1 MIDRVEIATDRP
13 PLESQF
19 PENLG
24 VTLTGGYPWTVQPAP
39 GGGFRAESYPIAP
52 GSQSGLQMVVPGN
65 RELAFRT
72 GWAGLRTNRLG
83 GNFLSANG
91 IWYAIHGQGGY
102 VGDEGNSVW
111 HLPPGADHTLRWITS
126 SAQGVIDAMFLDQV
140 TLTTPAVSIGEAL
153 GLPQKTFLSTG
164 GGRWDGQHDTTH
176 GVGAAVS
183 STGSGSLIT
192 RFTGPGTVSWWWKCE
207 AAPANAAAR
216 LIVWPDGYPGVYA
229 AGSGNFDWKRE
240 EVLLPWGQ
248 TFRLEWR
255 ASDTGDGRLLIDEV
269 TYRESATDT
278 DTYTAWAIAK
288 LRGGNRATMAADADG
303 DGQSNLMEFAFG
315 SDPNSRRSAY
325 NQDLRIA
332 PGHLHLCL
340 TLPDHDTT
348 GLNYD
353 LECSPDL
360 RQWTRLLRIPGGP
373 SLPDQSVTC
382 PIPPEIEGA
391 CGFARIRLTFSA
403 D

>member
-1 MIDRVEIATDRP
+1 
-13 PLESQF
+13 
-19 PENLG
+19 
-24 VTLTGGYPWTVQPAP
+24 
-39 GGGFRAESYPIAP
+39 
-52 GSQSGLQMVVPGN
+52 
-65 RELAFRT
+65 
-72 GWAGLRTNRLG
+72 
-83 GNFLSANG
+83 
-91 IWYAIHGQGGY
+91 
-102 VGDEGNSVW
+102 
-111 HLPPGADHTLRWITS
+111 
-126 SAQGVIDAMFLDQV
+126 
-140 TLTTPAVSIGEAL
+140 
-153 GLPQKTFLSTG
+153 
-164 GGRWDGQHDTTH
+164 
-176 GVGAAVS
+176 
-183 STGSGSLIT
+183 
-192 RFTGPGTVSWWWKCE
+192 
-207 AAPANAAAR
+207 
-216 LIVWPDGYPGVYA
+216 
-229 AGSGNFDWKRE
+229 
-240 EVLLPWGQ
+240 
-248 TFRLEWR
+248 
-255 ASDTGDGRLLIDEV
+255 
-269 TYRESATDT
+269 
-278 DTYTAWAIAK
+278 
-288 LRGGNRATMAADADG
+288 MAADADG